1 MDNSPSEQSPSSFL
15 LNEELCKRQADHI
28 QPYLKTESR
37 NEERVI
43 SEVHTEEQSDITR
56 VSGDP
61 NLLQTES
68 DNPDFLTQQFETLGV
83 LLNDT
88 DQVKQSL
95 SQINELTLNN
105 YMTMLKEQVSRLK
118 LGIKHSQQLKE
129 HLAKIELENKQLE
142 QKATN

>member
-1 MDNSPSEQSPSSFL
+1 MFNPAEVQSTNRTNTIPSLYERHESNTVKGIRKSDDAFEQGAGHLLLEQIPEQSKEEMDNSPSEQSPNSFL

-61 NLLQTES
+61 NLL
-68 DNPDFLTQQFETLGV
+68 
-83 LLNDT
+83 
-88 DQVKQSL
+88 
-95 SQINELTLNN
+95 
-105 YMTMLKEQVSRLK
+105 
-118 LGIKHSQQLKE
+118 
-129 HLAKIELENKQLE
+129 
-142 QKATN
+142 